1 MNREEIQSQCISLH
15 HTLAKLKGIRYYL
28 FFSGLIL
35 WTIFPL
41 YGIILLLIYCQINI
55 SIQGASHKST
65 FIKNIIPL
73 IIFLFTITVFMS
85 SFNSFS
91 DTNIYIGVYKNATSN
106 QSSLLDYM
114 NNIWINDR
122 LEPLTF
128 ALPMYI
134 SLLTD
139 GNSSWFLLFQSL
151 TINTA
156 FTIYSILFLPEVY
169 PIIILINILSRGYY
183 YQLFYMR
190 QAYSFIFIIP
200 WLYVDVFYC
209 RLLLI
214 YLATMSHVSSILYV
228 FTLIINTIYSQ
239 IRDKFTIFKSRL
251 VLIFCLIFLGFNLYY
266 IWAFSKNILLSL
278 FTYINVDKFERIDTY
293 SKVLSTSF
301 YDSILYQIYTF
312 GIDCVALF
320 IFVLNT
326 DATKIPSG
334 LQKYFVRWRS
344 LFYVMIFLYLI
355 CNFIG
360 FNPRIYYIFSSLT
373 GFFYTIPFYSGKLV
387 KKGNNIYVNIILGVM
402 FIKVMSFI
410 SDTIRYEGINNYIY
424 FWDGTSLNKTII
436 EYLYFLHSIIYS

>member
-1 MNREEIQSQCISLH
+1 MNREETQSQCISLH
-15 HTLAKLKGIRYYL
+15 HTLAKLKGIRHY
-28 FFSGLIL
+28 FFLSGLIL

-65 FIKNIIPL
+65 FLKNIIPL

-91 DTNIYIGVYKNATSN
+91 DTDIYIEVYKDASN

-114 NNIWINDR
+114 NNIWIKDR

-128 ALPMYI
+128 GLPMYI
-134 SLLTD
+134 SLLTQ

-156 FTIYSILFLPEVY
+156 FTVYAILFLPEVY
-169 PIIILINILSRGYY
+169 PIVILINIFSRGYY
-183 YQLFYMR
+183 YQLFLMR
-190 QAYSFIFIIP
+190 QSYSFIFIIP
-200 WLYVDVFYC
+200 WFYVDVFYF
-209 RLLLI
+209 RLILI
-214 YLATMSHVSSILYV
+214 YLATISHVSSILYA
-228 FTLIINTIYSQ
+228 FTLIFNNIFNQ
-239 IRDKFTIFKSRL
+239 IKDKFTILKSRI
-251 VLIFCLIFLGFNLYY
+251 VLTFSLIFLVFNLYY
-266 IWAFSKNILLSL
+266 IWIFSKNILFSL
-278 FTYINVDKFERIDTY
+278 FTYINVDKFERIDNY
-293 SKVLSTSF
+293 SEVLSTSV

-312 GIDCVALF
+312 GIDFVVLS
-320 IFVLNT
+320 IFVFNT

-355 CNFIG
+355 CNFLG

-402 FIKVMSFI
+402 FIKVISFI
-410 SDTIRYEGINNYIY
+410 SDTIRYKGINNYLY